1 MRLYYVKKNTR
12 LYSWLKKINTDT
24 YSKLW
29 EMANEVLAVVMDSF
43 FLEKYIKS
51 KSDFINSIDSA
62 WTDPLQGGNDKEQV
76 FRSFLKLMSEQN
88 INNLIS
94 SNKMNEILAILD
106 EEFFRIASLNNKL
119 YDFDLKI
126 TSSEIA
132 TALEKKLFIDS
143 RNDLDT
149 ILGILNV

>member
-29 EMANEVLAVVMDSF
+29 EMANEVLDVVMDSF

-51 KSDFINSIDSA
+51 KTDFINSIDSA
-62 WTDPLQGGNDKEQV
+62 WTDPLQGGNDKEKV

-88 INNLIS
+88 INYLIS

-106 EEFFRIASLNNKL
+106 EEFFRIASLSNKL